1 MKVGEQM
8 NRKFFELFKEN
19 KSYPLRGRCRA
30 VKRAYSRHPYALPRT
45 NLNGTNCVLEE
56 REKERMSSDYNII
69 GIILK
74 ILTK

>member
-1 MKVGEQM
+1 MYFGT
-8 NRKFFELFKEN
+8 
-19 KSYPLRGRCRA
+19 KSYLKSTRNHTANHALRGRCRA
-30 VKRAYSRHPYALPRT
+30 AKRAYSRHPYALPRT
-45 NLNGTNCVLEE
+45 NLKGTNCVLEE